1 MNKKNIAYVFISGRK
16 EKIESLKENYAK
28 EFFYGYQYFEKKGH
42 NMKIIEFDK
51 KKSFF
56 SSVYFILNKLSDL
69 PIYGQNLIN
78 KTIPCLQTLEGKLV
92 KPHLYII
99 NQKNNSNESIKSN
112 SFGLYLINR
121 VLI

>member
-1 MNKKNIAYVFISGRK
+1 LYNKDHIFFIREQRHLNYNLDIKLNKKYIFDGRFILISNVAGK
-16 EKIESLKENYAK
+16 LICSEKINYNNISPNSPFY
-28 EFFYGYQYFEKKGH
+28 EFK
-42 NMKIIEFDK
+42 
-51 KKSFF
+51 
-56 SSVYFILNKLSDL
+56 
-69 PIYGQNLIN
+69 NLIN

-92 KPHLYII
+92 NPHLNII